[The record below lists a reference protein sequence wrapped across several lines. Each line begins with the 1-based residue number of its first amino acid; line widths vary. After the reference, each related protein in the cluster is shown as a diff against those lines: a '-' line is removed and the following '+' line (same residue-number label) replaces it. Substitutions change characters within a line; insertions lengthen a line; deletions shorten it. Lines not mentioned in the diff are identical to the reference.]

1 MASHPRAGARI
12 GQRALFL
19 TTATIPVA
27 GWVVHA
33 ATLHRRLA
41 AERQHLAEAARR
53 LEAARRDELTGLHAR
68 PGYVQHATRHLQDHG
83 DQTMLVF
90 LDAVDFKAV
99 NDTLGHDAG
108 NALIIA
114 IASRLEQWVGD
125 TGLAARLHGDEF
137 AAVLTCPVIDRDRRL
152 EQLHHLHHLLHH
164 PFDVDGQAVDVAV
177 SIGMSSP
184 SDLHSRDYTYVL
196 RGAEG
201 AMYEHKREGTGLY
214 RIATPKHANEPTVNG
229 RRLGRTGTT
238 AHPLAPEDLR

>member
-1 MASHPRAGARI
+1 MASHLRAHALF

-19 TTATIPVA
+19 TTAVLPLT
-27 GWVVHA
+27 GWAVHA

-41 AERQHLAEAARR
+41 AEREHLAEAARR
-53 LEAARRDELTGLHAR
+53 LEAARRDQLTGLHSR
-68 PGYVQHATRHLQDHG
+68 PGYVQHATRRLNRHS
-83 DQTMLVF
+83 DQAMLVF
-90 LDAVDFKAV
+90 LDAVGFKAV
-99 NDTLGHDAG
+99 NDDLGHDVG

-114 IASRLEQWVGD
+114 IAERLEQWVGD
-125 TGLAARLHGDEF
+125 DGVAARLHGDEF
-137 AAVLTCPVIDRDRRL
+137 AAALTCPAADRAHRL
-152 EQLHHLHHLLHH
+152 EQLHHLLHQSV
-164 PFDVDGQAVDVAV
+164 DVDGQAVDVAV
-177 SIGMSSP
+177 SIGASSP
-184 SDLHSRDYTYVL
+184 SDLHSRNLTYVL

>member
-1 MASHPRAGARI
+1 MDSALRTHARF

-19 TTATIPVA
+19 TTAVLPLT
-27 GWVVHA
+27 GWAVHA

-41 AERQHLAEAARR
+41 AERQHLEEAARR
-53 LEAARRDELTGLHAR
+53 LEAARRDQLTGLHSR
-68 PGYVQHATRHLQDHG
+68 PGYVQHATRHLHDHG

-99 NDTLGHDAG
+99 NDTLGHDVG

-152 EQLHHLHHLLHH
+152 EQLHHLLHQ
-164 PFDVDGQAVDVAV
+164 PVDVDGQAVDVAV

-214 RIATPKHANEPTVNG
+214 RIATPDHANEPSVNG

-238 AHPLAPEDLR
+238 AHPLAAEDLR